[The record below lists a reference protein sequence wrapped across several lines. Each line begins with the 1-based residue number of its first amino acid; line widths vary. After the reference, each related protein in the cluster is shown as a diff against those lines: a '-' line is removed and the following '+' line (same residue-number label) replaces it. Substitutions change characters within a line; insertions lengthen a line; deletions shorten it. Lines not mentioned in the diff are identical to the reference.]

1 MKAKRAKNAA
11 LLTLVDKDHLSW
23 KTLNQLINGPV
34 FDQALRDLL
43 NSYVPFEKCD
53 LSPKSCHDSASAL
66 QKDCIELA
74 GIKVPFLVSNGRVFL
89 DMLAA
94 FTVLGQLRL
103 PLKVGIIV
111 ELAIK
116 YVRRLFYLTK
126 NLHFYF
132 QLRLSIPVFELQ
144 YFNFT

>member
-1 MKAKRAKNAA
+1 M
-11 LLTLVDKDHLSW
+11 DKDHLSW

-103 PLKVGIIV
+103 PLKVGIMLSMQLNTCVI
-111 ELAIK
+111 
-116 YVRRLFYLTK
+116 LFDYYKFTI
-126 NLHFYF
+126 F
-132 QLRLSIPVFELQ
+132 V
-144 YFNFT
+144 NF